1 VTLRYPF
8 RLQRTSQPVLSLGG
22 RFVRPQ
28 PILAVNIIGPT
39 NSWIRDGL
47 LDTGSDD
54 VVFPDHVAGL
64 IGIDLKNPPTG
75 AARGVGTGV
84 VALRYAEA
92 TLRVVG
98 QNEHREWQAWVGFT
112 SAPLRRPLLGF
123 AGFLQFFDSLYRGAL
138 EEFDLK
144 VNPLYPGT

>member
-1 VTLRYPF
+1 V
-8 RLQRTSQPVLSLGG
+8 VSLGG
-22 RFVRPQ
+22 LFVRPQ

-54 VVFPDHVAGL
+54 VVFPAHVAGL
-64 IGIDLKNPPTG
+64 IGIDLTNAPTG
-75 AARGVGTGV
+75 AARGISTGV
-84 VALRYAEA
+84 VTLHYAEA

-98 QNEHREWQAWVGFT
+98 QNEQREWQAWVGFT

-138 EEFDLK
+138 EEIDLT